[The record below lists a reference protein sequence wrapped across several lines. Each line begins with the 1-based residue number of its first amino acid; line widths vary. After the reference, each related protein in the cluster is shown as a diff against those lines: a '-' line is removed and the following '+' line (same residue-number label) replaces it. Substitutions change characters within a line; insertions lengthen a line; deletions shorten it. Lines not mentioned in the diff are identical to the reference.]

1 MSTKA
6 VSSFEVVFR
15 MEKKIGGNNTDM
27 MSIEIGCSIMEQRT
41 SRGQNI

>member
-15 MEKKIGGNNTDM
+15 MEKKMGGTNTDII
-27 MSIEIGCSIMEQRT
+27 SIETGCSIMEQRT